1 MYSKVLSKVSK
12 QRMYEVLNR
21 IDNFIFDCDGVIV

>member
-1 MYSKVLSKVSK
+1 MYRKVLSRVKK
-12 QRMYEVLNR
+12 QRIYEMLSG